1 MVAGAKLHYMFRPA
15 TFNQA
20 KLSVRKTVVFM
31 KKITCCLLLAL
42 SFAFVSCKKEKT
54 TNESYILHIDLQY
67 SFDND
72 KVQVFIDGKEE
83 FNNTVSTNPILGFA
97 SGFSIEKES
106 GRHTVAVKL
115 NGKSSP
121 ARVFVIDEEL
131 YLGISHTEEDSF
143 RFRFSD
149 KPFGYD

>member
-1 MVAGAKLHYMFRPA
+1 
-15 TFNQA
+15 
-20 KLSVRKTVVFM
+20 M
-31 KKITCCLLLAL
+31 KKITCCLLLVMSLAV
-42 SFAFVSCKKEKT
+42 VSCKKEKT
-54 TNESYILHIDLQY
+54 TNELFTLHIDLQH

-83 FNNTVSTNPILGFA
+83 FNNTVSTNHIIGFA

-106 GRHTVAVKL
+106 GTHTVAVKL
-115 NGKSSP
+115 NGKSS
-121 ARVFVIDEEL
+121 VTKGFVIDKEL
-131 YLGISHTEEDSF
+131 YLGISHTEEQSF